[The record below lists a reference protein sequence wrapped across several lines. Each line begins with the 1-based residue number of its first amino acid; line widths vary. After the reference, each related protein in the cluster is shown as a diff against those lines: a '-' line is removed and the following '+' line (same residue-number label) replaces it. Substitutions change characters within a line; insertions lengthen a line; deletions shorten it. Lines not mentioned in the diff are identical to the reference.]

1 MMLSFLKMILLFLI
15 FGICTMLGILKAK
28 SYDSRVEELR
38 KIKNALEMIKSKI
51 EFTYEPIKDI
61 FAEVTKVIYGGQENI
76 FQTTTQNLEQN
87 GITQSWMM
95 AVEKENRLTKED
107 QATLKM
113 FGKLLGKTDKDG
125 QINEINVMSKLV
137 DTQMEKAEQEKN
149 KNYKLFK
156 TLGGIVGIGICIILI

>member
-1 MMLSFLKMILLFLI
+1 MLSFLKIILLFLV

-38 KIKNALEMIKSKI
+38 KIKNALEMLKSKI

-61 FAEVTKVIYGGQENI
+61 FAEVTKVIYANQENI
-76 FQTTTQNLEQN
+76 FQNTLQEIEQK
-87 GITQSWMM
+87 GMTQSWSM
-95 AVEKENRLTKED
+95 AVEKETRLTKED

-137 DTQMEKAEQEKN
+137 DTQMEKAEQEKQ

-156 TLGGIVGIGICIILI
+156 TLGSVVGIGICIILI